1 MLAPTAVRP
10 RNSVN
15 ADNLSTINLLI
26 RQFIFGLLVAV
37 GSYGCAV
44 GPRSDG
50 ADTLVNPRRVFLVR
64 HAERF
69 ADGEDPDL
77 TAIGE
82 ARAQALATTLR
93 EAGITA
99 IITTQWRRTRDTAKP
114 LAAQLRITPEV
125 IPVFE
130 GKANEN
136 IQEVAKALRRQKDE
150 TVLVVGHITVTGVIA
165 ALGGPRLPTIC
176 ETVFSDLILF
186 NPAAPDQGLLHLRYG
201 AQEDISPSCQ
211 LTRPSKGE

>member
-1 MLAPTAVRP
+1 M
-10 RNSVN
+10 
-15 ADNLSTINLLI
+15 I
-26 RQFIFGLLVAV
+26 RRFIFGLLISA
-37 GSYGCAV
+37 GFFGCAV
-44 GPRSDG
+44 GSRIDG
-50 ADTLVNPRRVFLVR
+50 AEKLASPRRVILVR

-69 ADGEDPDL
+69 ADGEDPAL
-77 TAIGE
+77 TAVGE

-93 EAGITA
+93 EAGITT

-136 IQEVAKALRRQKDE
+136 IQEVAAALRRHQDG

-176 ETVFSDLILF
+176 ETVFSDLVLF
-186 NPAAPDQGLLHLRYG
+186 SPADHDYGVLHLRYG
-201 AQEDISPSCQ
+201 AAEDISPSCQ
-211 LTRPSKGE
+211 LTRPIKGE